1 MSDFWEGFWHDKMRT
16 RMVSRYYFAPF
27 LEEAGTLLLA
37 SKYLWHPWSVRRRD
51 ELTELA
57 YKLKGRAKAIRRSGL
72 AWACNESAFGQDP
85 AHLLSA
91 SVYYRYHG
99 NTDIES
105 YPEAAP
111 YLVSAAAKILMLI
124 LPALEK
130 LEVQDY
136 EEKGWVR
143 WTSEIIETLMES
155 TYIGSVPEISE
166 EAVRC
171 LGIHAVFLECEG
183 LAATQAILED
193 NFDRKHGRPR
203 RKKSSGL
210 SEEQLRKLADEIG
223 MSFETVKEVLETEFS
238 SWWGEAKKYIDH
250 AEEQK
255 TFIISSLGID
265 DSIMGLVK
273 SAWDD
278 GMTHNGITHNGSMN
292 DMYYSEGELGK
303 SENIIKTII
312 AMFLNAIDSDHLFLP
327 APRS

>member
-1 MSDFWEGFWHDKMRT
+1 MLFDLGEEFWHDKMRT

-57 YKLKGRAKAIRRSGL
+57 YKLKGRAKTIRTSGL
-72 AWACNESAFGQDP
+72 AWECNESAFGQDP
-85 AHLLSA
+85 AHLLST

-99 NTDIES
+99 NTDVES
-105 YPEAAP
+105 CPEAAP

-130 LEVQDY
+130 LEMQDY

-143 WTSEIIETLMES
+143 WTSEIIETLMGP
-155 TYIGSVPEISE
+155 TYIGSMPEISE

-171 LGIHAVFLECEG
+171 LGIRAALLECEG

-193 NFDRKHGRPR
+193 TFNRTHDRSR
-203 RKKSSGL
+203 RKKSSEL

-223 MSFETVKEVLETEFS
+223 MSFETVKEVFTTGFS
-238 SWWGEAKKYIDH
+238 SWWDEARKYRAHD
-250 AEEQK
+250 E
-255 TFIISSLGID
+255 
-265 DSIMGLVK
+265 
-273 SAWDD
+273 
-278 GMTHNGITHNGSMN
+278 
-292 DMYYSEGELGK
+292 
-303 SENIIKTII
+303 
-312 AMFLNAIDSDHLFLP
+312 
-327 APRS
+327 